1 MVHHIRLS
9 KCVSRWVE
17 GGFYKTYLRPPQQP
31 TAIFFFAKYWYYYSD
46 YTICPIRAI
55 EIFNQL
61 LSLFKLLYCSYSTT
75 TEIYLKTSSGHCH
88 GHHWLNGCGW
98 CILNKFLNNVWKLP
112 HSAFFL
118 WVVQQ
123 SKDRSNKWRSGDQ
136 SSSHTSDKSSCIT
149 SEMEHGWVNLGTV
162 LATRKEDV
170 AAQIPSSSST
180 FRHAIQLRVI
190 CTARTCRISF
200 VLIMLD
206 GTDNNC
212 HN

>member
-31 TAIFFFAKYWYYYSD
+31 TAIFFAKYWYYYSD

-123 SKDRSNKWRSGDQ
+123 SEVISGGVATNRPHTQVINRLVLHRKW
-136 SSSHTSDKSSCIT
+136 
-149 SEMEHGWVNLGTV
+149 NTV
-162 LATRKEDV
+162 EW
-170 AAQIPSSSST
+170 I
-180 FRHAIQLRVI
+180 
-190 CTARTCRISF
+190 
-200 VLIMLD
+200 
-206 GTDNNC
+206 
-212 HN
+212 